1 MRKLSSKLKPAKGKR
16 FRVLLC
22 DDQGNVEF
30 DDFNQPE
37 HAGVAAKKLI
47 PALMEKRK
55 HGEAVPEE
63 ED

>member
-1 MRKLSSKLKPAKGKR
+1 MRNTDPKLKPQKGWR
-16 FRVLLC
+16 YRVILC
-22 DDQGNVEF
+22 DDQGNVVS

-37 HAGVAAKKLI
+37 HAGVAAKKLV

-63 ED
+63 TE

>member
-1 MRKLSSKLKPAKGKR
+1 MRKLEVKQKPKKGCR
-16 FRVLLC
+16 FRVILC
-22 DDQGNVEF
+22 DDQGNVVS

-63 ED
+63 KE